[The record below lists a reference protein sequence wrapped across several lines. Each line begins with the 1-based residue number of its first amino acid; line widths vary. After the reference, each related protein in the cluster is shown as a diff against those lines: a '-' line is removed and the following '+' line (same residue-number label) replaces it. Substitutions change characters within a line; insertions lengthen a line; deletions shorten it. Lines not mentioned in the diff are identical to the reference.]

1 MRRLL
6 VILLCIISVFD
17 VCSQTTSLEQK
28 LVKALLYVDSRTFE
42 ANQRANSYIAD
53 QFSRG
58 YYSEVLKYSKLYLQN
73 KRQMVEQM
81 YAVLS
86 EQERADLT
94 ILVEGDLVFHYI
106 LSAAYHT
113 EDYSVMGDVY
123 DYLLFAKQLLLR
135 TTKQRK
141 NALPPHTVTW
151 RDVQKQLGNGE
162 AAIEFVRFNV
172 FEGEKIKSLRMYA
185 ALVMT
190 QDSNCPILIP
200 MATEKNLTLWQLH
213 DPSDLYA
220 VDKYGAALSQLV
232 WLDILYYLSQQEVTT
247 VYFAPSG
254 VLNQIAIESL
264 PYDKESTVS
273 YHFNLTRL
281 SSTRELVNKH
291 NLYPAKSAMLYG
303 DLFYRA
309 SAETMQQA
317 QTRSAVG
324 TLPYSKPEVEGI
336 ARLLYDKQYRV
347 NVLTQ
352 KQGTEASFKALSG
365 KSPSILH
372 LSTHGFVNRPI
383 EGDAMQRSGLIMAFG
398 ARAWEG
404 KTVPQNTEDGI
415 LTAAEIATLDLS
427 GTDIVVLSACN
438 TALGDITTEGV
449 WGLQRAFKLAGVQT
463 IVMSL
468 WQVDDQATAVFMQY
482 FYEALLQG
490 RQTFAK
496 AVARDTEI
504 AEDIFDYPHGAL
516 STAKRRMQRHPQYSA
531 PYYWAGFIVVD

>member
-1 MRRLL
+1 MKRTL
-6 VILLCIISVFD
+6 VILLFVVSVFD
-17 VCSQTTSLEQK
+17 VYSQVSSLEQK
-28 LVKALLYVDSRTFE
+28 LVNAFLYVDNRTFE
-42 ANQRANSYIAD
+42 ENQRANNYIVD

-58 YYSEVLKYSKLYLQN
+58 NYSHVLKSANAYLQS
-73 KRQMVEQM
+73 RMRMIEQM
-81 YAVLS
+81 YSVLS

-94 ILVEGDLVFHYI
+94 ILVEGDLIFHYI

-113 EDYSVMGDVY
+113 EDNSIMGDIY

-141 NALPPHTVTW
+141 NALPPSNVTW
-151 RDVQKQLGNGE
+151 RDVQKRLGNGD

-172 FEGEKIKSLRMYA
+172 FERGEIKVLRMYA
-185 ALVMT
+185 AVAMT
-190 QDSNCPILIP
+190 RDSSPILIP
-200 MATEKNLTLWQLH
+200 MATEKNLTLWVLK
-213 DPSDLYA
+213 DPSELYS
-220 VDKYGAALSQLV
+220 VNGYGNALCKLV
-232 WLDILYYLSQQEVTT
+232 WFDILNYLESQDINNI
-247 VYFAPSG
+247 YFAPCG

-264 PYDKESTVS
+264 PFDKESTVS
-273 YHFNLTRL
+273 YHYNLTRL

-291 NLYPAKSAMLYG
+291 NLHPDKSAALYG

-317 QTRSAVG
+317 TTRSAVG
-324 TLPYSKPEVEGI
+324 TLPYSKQEINEI
-336 ARLLYDKQYRV
+336 SLLLSGTQYHV
-347 NVLTQ
+347 NKLSQ
-352 KQGTEASFKALSG
+352 KQGTEASFKSLSG

-383 EGDAMQRSGLIMAFG
+383 EGNAMQRSGLIMAYG

-404 KTVPQNTEDGI
+404 KAIPKDTEDGI

-438 TALGDITTEGV
+438 TALGEVTTEGV
-449 WGLQRAFKLAGVQT
+449 WGLQRAFKQAGAQT

-468 WQVDDQATAVFMQY
+468 WQVDDEATAVFMQY
-482 FYEALLQG
+482 FYEALLKG
-490 RQTFAK
+490 RQTLAK
-496 AVARDTEI
+496 AVSIDVEI
-504 AEDIFDYPHGAL
+504 AEHIFNYPHDAL
-516 STAKRRMQRHPQYSA
+516 ATAQRRMRQHPKYSA

>member
-1 MRRLL
+1 MKRTL
-6 VILLCIISVFD
+6 VILLFVVSVFD
-17 VCSQTTSLEQK
+17 VYSQVSSLEQK
-28 LVKALLYVDSRTFE
+28 LVNAFLYVDNRTFE
-42 ANQRANSYIAD
+42 ENQRANNYIVD

-58 YYSEVLKYSKLYLQN
+58 NYSHVLKSANAYLQS
-73 KRQMVEQM
+73 RMRMIEQM
-81 YAVLS
+81 YSVLS

-94 ILVEGDLVFHYI
+94 ILVEGDLIFHYI

-113 EDYSVMGDVY
+113 EDNSIMGDIY

-141 NALPPHTVTW
+141 NALPPSNVTW
-151 RDVQKQLGNGE
+151 EDVQKRLGNGD

-172 FEGEKIKSLRMYA
+172 FEGGEIKVLRMYA
-185 ALVMT
+185 AVAIT
-190 QDSNCPILIP
+190 WNSSPILIP
-200 MATEKNLTLWQLH
+200 MTTEKNLTLWKLN
-213 DPSDLYA
+213 DPSELYS
-220 VDKYGAALSQLV
+220 VDGYGNALCQLV
-232 WLDILYYLSQQEVTT
+232 WLDILYHLPPQDISNI
-247 VYFAPSG
+247 YFAPCG

-264 PYDKESTVS
+264 PFDKESTVS
-273 YHFNLTRL
+273 YHYNLTRL

-291 NLYPAKSAMLYG
+291 NLHPNKSAALYG

-317 QTRSAVG
+317 TTRSAVG
-324 TLPYSKPEVEGI
+324 TLPYSKQEINEI
-336 ARLLYDKQYRV
+336 SLLLSGKQYHV
-347 NVLTQ
+347 NKLSQ
-352 KQGTEASFKALSG
+352 KQGTEASFKSLSG

-383 EGDAMQRSGLIMAFG
+383 EGDAMQRSGLIMAYG

-404 KTVPQNTEDGI
+404 KSVPKDTEDGI

-438 TALGDITTEGV
+438 TALGEVTTEGV
-449 WGLQRAFKLAGVQT
+449 WGLQRAFKQAGAQT

-468 WQVDDQATAVFMQY
+468 WQVDDEATAVFMQY
-482 FYEALLQG
+482 FYEALLKG
-490 RQTFAK
+490 RQTLAK
-496 AVARDTEI
+496 AVSIDTEI
-504 AEDIFDYPHGAL
+504 AEHIFNYPHDAIA
-516 STAKRRMQRHPQYSA
+516 TAQRRMRQHPKYSN

>member
-1 MRRLL
+1 MKRIL
-6 VILLCIISVFD
+6 VILLFVVSVFD
-17 VCSQTTSLEQK
+17 VYSQVSSLEQK
-28 LVKALLYVDSRTFE
+28 LVNAFLYVDNRTFE
-42 ANQRANSYIAD
+42 ENQRANNYIVD

-58 YYSEVLKYSKLYLQN
+58 NYSHVLKSANVYLQS
-73 KRQMVEQM
+73 RRRMIEQM
-81 YAVLS
+81 YSVLS

-94 ILVEGDLVFHYI
+94 ILVEGDLIFHYI

-113 EDYSVMGDVY
+113 EDNSIMGDIY

-141 NALPPHTVTW
+141 NALPPSNVTW
-151 RDVQKQLGNGE
+151 RDVQKRLGNGD

-172 FEGEKIKSLRMYA
+172 FESGEIKVLRMYA
-185 ALVMT
+185 AVAMT
-190 QDSNCPILIP
+190 RDSSPILIP
-200 MATEKNLTLWQLH
+200 MATEKNLTLWVLK
-213 DPSDLYA
+213 DPSELYS
-220 VDKYGAALSQLV
+220 VNGYGNALFKLV
-232 WLDILYYLSQQEVTT
+232 WLDILNYLESQDINNI
-247 VYFAPSG
+247 YFAPCG

-264 PYDKESTVS
+264 PFDKENTVS
-273 YHFNLTRL
+273 YHYNLTRL

-291 NLYPAKSAMLYG
+291 NLHPDKSAALYG

-317 QTRSAVG
+317 TTRSAVG
-324 TLPYSKPEVEGI
+324 TLPYSKQEI
-336 ARLLYDKQYRV
+336 NDISQLLSGKQYNV
-347 NVLTQ
+347 NVQSQ
-352 KQGTEASFKALSG
+352 KQGTEASFKSLSG

-383 EGDAMQRSGLIMAFG
+383 EGDAMQRSGLIMAYG

-404 KTVPQNTEDGI
+404 KSVPKDTEDGI

-438 TALGDITTEGV
+438 TALGEVTTEGV
-449 WGLQRAFKLAGVQT
+449 WGLQRAFKQAGAQT

-468 WQVDDQATAVFMQY
+468 WQVDDEATAVFMQY
-482 FYEALLQG
+482 FYEALLKG
-490 RQTFAK
+490 RQTLAK
-496 AVARDTEI
+496 AVSIDVEI
-504 AEDIFDYPHGAL
+504 AVHIFNYPHDAL
-516 STAKRRMQRHPQYSA
+516 ATAQRRMRQHPQYSS